1 MAIDK
6 LFFGYMAIVGIVVGV
21 ALVAM
26 PSIQNLAFK
35 PYVWIVLAVVLFD
48 VGAYLLGRRASG
60 ERLLMPSRMLG
71 LFVGL
76 GLMLAVPWLAG
87 TPVRIF

>member
-6 LFFGYMAIVGIVVGV
+6 LFFGYMAVVGI
-21 ALVAM
+21 ALGAALIAM
-26 PSIQNLAFK
+26 PWIQNLAVK

-48 VGAYLLGRRASG
+48 VGAYLLGRRTAG

-71 LFVGL
+71 FVV
-76 GLMLAVPWLAG
+76 GLMLMLAIPWLAG
-87 TPVRIF
+87 TPIRIF

>member
-6 LFFGYMAIVGIVVGV
+6 LFFGYMAIVGIAVGG

-48 VGAYLLGRRASG
+48 VGAFLLGWRAGG

-71 LFVGL
+71 FVVGL
-76 GLMLAVPWLAG
+76 VLMLAIPALAG
-87 TPVRIF
+87 TPVHIF